1 MMVDAGDLGANFLSG
16 RVRSIPC
23 PVVVD
28 ERGALLPLE
37 FDRLPFLPRRLFTV
51 AGTPVGAV
59 RGGHAH
65 RFGQQFLVCL
75 QGQIEVLIRCDQ
87 KEVRV
92 VLVPGGPGLLLGTGV
107 WCRQT
112 YLNQDS
118 VLLVFSSEPY
128 DPSSYI
134 EDWD

>member
-1 MMVDAGDLGANFLSG
+1 MMVESDDLGAIFLSG

-28 ERGALLPLE
+28 ARGALLPLE
-37 FDRLPFLPRRLFTV
+37 FDRLPFRPQRIFTV
-51 AGTPVGAV
+51 AETPAGAV

-65 RFGQQFLVCL
+65 RIGQQFLVCL
-75 QGQIEVLIRCDQ
+75 QGKIEALIRCEQ

-92 VLVPGGPGLLLGTGV
+92 VLVPGGPGLLLGSGV

-112 YLNQDS
+112 YLHQGS
-118 VLLVFSSEPY
+118 VLLVFASEPY
-128 DPSSYI
+128 DPSSYT
-134 EDWD
+134 ENWD